1 MAERD
6 RLEKWK
12 RHRDVI
18 MSYDVVNRYVL
29 LAVIDQGSQDLWRRG
44 NVIVTSPRCDVIY
57 CNLLLAMIDLGP
69 QKDIGRESGRD
80 VIM

>member
-1 MAERD
+1 MAERG

-29 LAVIDQGSQDLWRRG
+29 LAVIDQGSQDLG
-44 NVIVTSPRCDVIY
+44 PGDVETS
-57 CNLLLAMIDLGP
+57 
-69 QKDIGRESGRD
+69 S
-80 VIM
+80 